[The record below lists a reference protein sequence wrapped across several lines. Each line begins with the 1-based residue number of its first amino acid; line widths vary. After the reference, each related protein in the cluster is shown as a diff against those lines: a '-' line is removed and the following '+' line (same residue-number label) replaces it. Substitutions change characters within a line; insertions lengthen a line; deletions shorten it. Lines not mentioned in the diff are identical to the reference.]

1 MNLPEPKSIRIS
13 LFGHEAILSERTAE
27 ERFQL
32 EDAMA
37 NRNGASSFDYII
49 SLKAIECALQQNV
62 VPLPSWF
69 RPIERRKTAS
79 KNKAFRIS
87 NLRDR
92 LSWTQIE
99 FILNELGKLEWG
111 DAYDEIK
118 KKAQKVAV
126 KASPAKPS
134 KDS

>member
-13 LFGHEAILSERTAE
+13 LFGHQAILSERTAE

-32 EDAMA
+32 EDAMT

-69 RPIERRKTAS
+69 TPIKRHRIARA
-79 KNKAFRIS
+79 NKAFGINS
-87 NLRDR
+87 LRDK

-111 DAYDEIK
+111 DAYAEIK
-118 KKAQKVAV
+118 KKAQKVAE
-126 KASPAKPS
+126 KASPVKPS
-134 KDS
+134 KD